1 MLDWL
6 PWRRKP
12 PFRALVLAGGG
23 VIGGMYEVGALAAC
37 DELLPGFRCNAFE
50 PLHRLQRGLRGRLP
64 HGPRAPPRDLYQI
77 LDEERDDP
85 LDFNRGSVYH
95 KAPSAR
101 RRGTSLISSGPWA
114 SAP

>member
-37 DELLPGFRCNAFE
+37 DELLPGFRCNAFD
-50 PLHRLQRGLRGRLP
+50 LYIGSSAGSVVASLMAQGIH
-64 HGPRAPPRDLYQI
+64 PRDLYQI
-77 LDEERDDP
+77 LDERY
-85 LDFNRGSVYH
+85 GVYV
-95 KAPSAR
+95 KVP
-101 RRGTSLISSGPWA
+101 T
-114 SAP
+114 